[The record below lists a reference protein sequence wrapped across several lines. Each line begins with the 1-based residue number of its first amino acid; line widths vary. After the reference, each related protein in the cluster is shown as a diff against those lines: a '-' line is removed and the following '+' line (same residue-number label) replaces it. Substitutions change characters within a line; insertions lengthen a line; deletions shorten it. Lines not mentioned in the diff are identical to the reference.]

1 MIVEEGKKA
10 IAAMI
15 AEHFTKISLGDGT
28 DDTSS
33 SQTTLDHEVTS
44 KKTATTT
51 TVVNKQII
59 YSVEF
64 LGSDISSSSIGELG
78 LFGNTNHNSNSDST
92 TFENDLLTRIN
103 FNSVGPFAAG
113 DRVAFSLV
121 LVVE

>member
-15 AEHFTKISLGDGT
+15 AEHFTKMSLGDGT

-44 KKTATTT
+44 KATATT

-59 YSVEF
+59 YNVEF

-78 LFGNTNHNSNSDST
+78 LFGNTSHNSNSDST